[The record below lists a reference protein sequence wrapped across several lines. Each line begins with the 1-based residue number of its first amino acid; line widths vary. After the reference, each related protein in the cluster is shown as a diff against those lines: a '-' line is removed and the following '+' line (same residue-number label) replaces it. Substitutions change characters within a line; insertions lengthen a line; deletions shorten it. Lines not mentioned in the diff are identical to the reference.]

1 MATWINEDKKTIAF
15 TEWANSIR
23 IWFDDEYKLWNIPDW
38 EVEEW
43 RNEHPYFPKDQ
54 FRFTTSELFNIW
66 NQLEESQPPPP
77 VSEDVKEAAKQYCDK
92 IVPLPDKPI
101 HVNIKHVREDVYD
114 AFLAGA
120 THGQQVF
127 AGYPSKGGILSKKLG
142 VESHKVLDEE
152 KRQSVFAAMDEYA
165 FYYHDEKLKSSS
177 QPLPSNIA
185 EALEKLNPQNSDGT
199 DTKWYEYYGSQ
210 VQGEGK
216 ESFVHSATC
225 YLACKMAE
233 QELFQKIKELLSVQP
248 VQGNA
253 EDQEALWNEIK
264 SKFFL
269 TNMLNPKWTEEF
281 IQQYTIKKK

>member
-1 MATWINEDKKTIAF
+1 MQWRILQDNGEKVPAKCNVIFRQKNNTRSAVVEFTHSDWKKQIAQQFMLPFYQIEFLDESPTPVPEDIGNAAR
-15 TEWANSIR
+15 EYADANS
-23 IWFDDEYKLWNIPDW
+23 DSKWN
-38 EVEEW
+38 
-43 RNEHPYFPKDQ
+43 KAA
-54 FRFTTSELFNIW
+54 EL
-66 NQLEESQPPPP
+66 E
-77 VSEDVKEAAKQYCDK
+77 
-92 IVPLPDKPI
+92 
-101 HVNIKHVREDVYD
+101 R

-120 THGQQVF
+120 AHGQQVF